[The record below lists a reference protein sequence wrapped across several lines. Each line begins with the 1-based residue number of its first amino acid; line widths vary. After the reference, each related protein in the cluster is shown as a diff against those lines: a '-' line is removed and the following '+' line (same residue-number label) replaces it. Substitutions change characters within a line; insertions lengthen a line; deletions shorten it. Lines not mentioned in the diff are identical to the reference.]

1 MSVHANLVT
10 PRNGEIVV
18 AATQDFITGAYLM
31 SKQGLF
37 MTRDQFA
44 RITSYM
50 ADAAE
55 QHVER
60 AAQATFGASARV
72 TEPISRDVTD
82 RPSSAGDP
90 ETGRV
95 VDWEAIDFGPL
106 APVAPFACARERR
119 GQK

>member
-55 QHVER
+55 QVR
-60 AAQATFGASARV
+60 IR
-72 TEPISRDVTD
+72 
-82 RPSSAGDP
+82 
-90 ETGRV
+90 
-95 VDWEAIDFGPL
+95 PL
-106 APVAPFACARERR
+106 APLGLLCDSWLHIESSACRACRAGYIWSKCSRY
-119 GQK
+119 